1 MLVPMFCRTSV
12 FPLLCA
18 ALLSLSSVP
27 SVMGA
32 ENASLPDN
40 PMPIV
45 PRNSPVS
52 VEHEGD
58 DALGARLST
67 RLKELLNGSSLFQL
81 QEKDTPKFRI
91 LLSSSSEFR
100 DRPAVGSAYSVVWVF
115 SLSDATLRHYLAR
128 EVGVLTPEQVDDI
141 AARLV
146 ERTDNLAVRYSY
158 LFPKPKSQPSAQG
171 QSGDAR
177 KSDGSAA
184 AADRQ
189 EK

>member
-1 MLVPMFCRTSV
+1 MIISLFRRSGRALIPPF
-12 FPLLCA
+12 LCA
-18 ALLSLSSVP
+18 ALFWALTVP
-27 SVMGA
+27 SALGA
-32 ENASLPDN
+32 ESTALPDN
-40 PMPIV
+40 PMHIT

-91 LLSSSSEFR
+91 QLSSTSEFK
-100 DRPAVGSAYSVVWVF
+100 DRPSVGSAYSVIWVF

-128 EVGVLTPEQVDDI
+128 EVGLLTPDQVDDI
-141 AARLV
+141 AARIV

-158 LFPKPKSQPSAQG
+158 LFPKAKKQPDNNTQK
-171 QSGDAR
+171 SGD
-177 KSDGSAA
+177 SEP
-184 AADRQ
+184 AADKQ
-189 EK
+189 ET

>member
-1 MLVPMFCRTSV
+1 MILSLFRHSGRILISPF
-12 FPLLCA
+12 LCA
-18 ALLSLSSVP
+18 ALFCSAALSPALA
-27 SVMGA
+27 A
-32 ENASLPDN
+32 EDAALPDN
-40 PMPIV
+40 PMRIT

-52 VEHEGD
+52 IEHEGE

-91 LLSSSSEFR
+91 LLSSASEFR
-100 DRPAVGSAYSVVWVF
+100 DRPSVGSAYSVVWVF

-128 EVGVLTPEQVDDI
+128 EVGLLTPEQVDDI
-141 AARLV
+141 AARIV

-158 LFPKPKSQPSAQG
+158 LFPKTPSRPDSNAQKSGASE
-171 QSGDAR
+171 
-177 KSDGSAA
+177 
-184 AADRQ
+184 AADDKQ

>member
-27 SVMGA
+27 SAVGA

-40 PMPIV
+40 PMPIA

-115 SLSDATLRHYLAR
+115 SLSDATC
-128 EVGVLTPEQVDDI
+128 VTISPG
-141 AARLV
+141 
-146 ERTDNLAVRYSY
+146 
-158 LFPKPKSQPSAQG
+158 KSAC
-171 QSGDAR
+171 
-177 KSDGSAA
+177 
-184 AADRQ
+184 
-189 EK
+189 

>member
-1 MLVPMFCRTSV
+1 MIISLFRHSSRVLISPF
-12 FPLLCA
+12 LCA
-18 ALLSLSSVP
+18 ALLCAPAVP
-27 SVMGA
+27 SALGA
-32 ENASLPDN
+32 ENTALLDN
-40 PMPIV
+40 PMHIT

-91 LLSSSSEFR
+91 LLSSTSEFK
-100 DRPAVGSAYSVVWVF
+100 DRPSVGSAYSVVWVF

-128 EVGVLTPEQVDDI
+128 EVGLLTPEQVDDI

-158 LFPKPKSQPSAQG
+158 LFPKTKNQPDSNAQKSG
-171 QSGDAR
+171 
-177 KSDGSAA
+177 GSEP
-184 AADRQ
+184 AADKQ